1 MQILKC
7 FLLLLAI
14 SVSYGQRIENI
25 EPEIAAEP
33 VATNAKPNPQAGD
46 AVNPRILG
54 PGFGSLVNAG
64 VGVAAG
70 IAQSFLNG
78 NRPGFQPGFQ
88 GGLNQPPHSIN
99 FGGQGGNFGTAGH
112 FGGSPGGFNRPEF
125 NRPGIGGG
133 SFNRPGGFVDG
144 HFNRPGFG
152 GGVNRPG
159 GFTGSNINRP
169 GFGGSGF
176 ERPDLTGGFSGSN
189 INRPGGIGEG
199 GFGGNNFNRP
209 GVNGGGGFGGNNFNR
224 PGVNGGGGFGGNN
237 FNRPG
242 VIGEGGR
249 EGINNFGGNNFNR
262 PVSASLTRPNRPPGF
277 PEFTSSLTKPG
288 TCPVVRPVCP
298 DRVRIGP
305 VFCEFDN
312 DCKFGE
318 KCCFDRCLE
327 GQVCKRAL

>member
-33 VATNAKPNPQAGD
+33 VATNAKANPQAD

-54 PGFGSLVNAG
+54 P
-64 VGVAAG
+64 
-70 IAQSFLNG
+70 
-78 NRPGFQPGFQ
+78 
-88 GGLNQPPHSIN
+88 
-99 FGGQGGNFGTAGH
+99 GQGGNFGTAGH
-112 FGGSPGGFNRPEF
+112 FGGSPGGFNHPEF

-144 HFNRPGFG
+144 DFNRPGFG

-189 INRPGGIGEG
+189 INRPGGIG
-199 GFGGNNFNRP
+199 
-209 GVNGGGGFGGNNFNR
+209 GGGFGGNNFNR

-242 VIGEGGR
+242 
-249 EGINNFGGNNFNR
+249 
-262 PVSASLTRPNRPPGF
+262 
-277 PEFTSSLTKPG
+277 
-288 TCPVVRPVCP
+288 
-298 DRVRIGP
+298 
-305 VFCEFDN
+305 
-312 DCKFGE
+312 
-318 KCCFDRCLE
+318 
-327 GQVCKRAL
+327 